1 MDKAKKNT
9 VIHAAADRM
18 AANYKSSQIP
28 MYGDALRMPNRNAV
42 IEIIR
47 DCQKLI
53 FPVYYGDRDLL
64 KLPPEQYSA
73 LLMEHIHEKLTRQIT
88 LTKPECD
95 ENCEVAYA
103 ISTAFIERIP
113 AIQELLLKD
122 LSANFEGDPAAYSKE
137 EVLLSYPGMFAIFI
151 YRIAHELYENKV
163 AMIPR
168 MMSEYAH
175 SQTGIDIN
183 PGAKIGEYFFIDHG
197 TGVVV
202 GETTIIGDNV
212 KLYQGAT
219 LGALLGFSTTNGEA
233 FGIFA
238 GTAINDTSSVTAA
251 ASTWDSLYGLGSQT
265 LDKAVTVKLTRT
277 LAIIPTV
284 LVFAAISVHLKKKA
298 AAQSDGHGVKVNMK
312 SVFPWFI
319 LGFLAMSILC
329 SVGVIPAGL
338 AATLKSISKFL
349 MVAALAA
356 IGLNTNF
363 AALCK
368 SGAKPMLHGFIISL
382 LVVLVAIAVEYV
394 LGIAPSG
401 TLI

>member
-88 LTKPECD
+88 LTMPECD

-197 TGVVV
+197 TGVVI
-202 GETTIIGDNV
+202 GETTEIGNYV
-212 KLYQGAT
+212 KLYQGVT
-219 LGALLGFSTTNGEA
+219 LGALSTRSGQKLSGKKRHPTIE
-233 FGIFA
+233 
-238 GTAINDTSSVTAA
+238 DH
-251 ASTWDSLYGLGSQT
+251 
-265 LDKAVTVKLTRT
+265 VTVYSGASILGGE
-277 LAIIPTV
+277 TV
-284 LVFAAISVHLKKKA
+284 IGEGVIVSGGAFVTKSVPPFTKVIVKNPELQIKD
-298 AAQSDGHGVKVNMK
+298 SNVKVELQGMENK
-312 SVFPWFI
+312 E
-319 LGFLAMSILC
+319 
-329 SVGVIPAGL
+329 GL
-338 AATLKSISKFL
+338 WEI
-349 MVAALAA
+349 
-356 IGLNTNF
+356 
-363 AALCK
+363 
-368 SGAKPMLHGFIISL
+368 
-382 LVVLVAIAVEYV
+382 
-394 LGIAPSG
+394 
-401 TLI
+401 

>member
-88 LTKPECD
+88 LTMPECD

-183 PGAKIGEYFFIDHG
+183 PGAS
-197 TGVVV
+197 
-202 GETTIIGDNV
+202 
-212 KLYQGAT
+212 
-219 LGALLGFSTTNGEA
+219 STTVRA
-233 FGIFA
+233 SSSA
-238 GTAINDTSSVTAA
+238 RRRSSATTSSSIRARRSARSRPRV
-251 ASTWDSLYGLGSQT
+251 WRR
-265 LDKAVTVKLTRT
+265 TR
-277 LAIIPTV
+277 
-284 LVFAAISVHLKKKA
+284 
-298 AAQSDGHGVKVNMK
+298 M
-312 SVFPWFI
+312 
-319 LGFLAMSILC
+319 C
-329 SVGVIPAGL
+329 
-338 AATLKSISKFL
+338 AATRRSATTSSSTQTPRCSAVRRRSAT
-349 MVAALAA
+349 MSSSVA
-356 IGLNTNF
+356 TRF
-363 AALCK
+363 
-368 SGAKPMLHGFIISL
+368 
-382 LVVLVAIAVEYV
+382 
-394 LGIAPSG
+394 
-401 TLI
+401 